1 MATKEEYEKLILK
14 AKVYGVAKLSKPEI
28 EMLQRAAKQAGS
40 LGNQVRDL
48 FQ

>member
-14 AKVYGVAKLSKPEI
+14 AKVYGVSKLSKNEI

-48 FQ
+48 FS